1 MVLDLLEQAPD
12 KVKSTTLVLPFST
25 STKDRTLPFTEEM
38 EHAAVFTLT
47 QSDRRK
53 GEGFILK
60 KASEELVFIA
70 KSCYPVW
77 LAPWN
82 GQTLSFDGLG
92 VSTRTVLYDVL
103 PEIRAFIND
112 VQGSAS
118 TRQVYSATLQ
128 DHLHYF
134 ESMKRVEE
142 RTFLG
147 LVTTPDFLEDFKD
160 FLTEAEETEQPETKE
175 VCLTPIVEE
184 AAISLALEE
193 LSELRTTLEGEV
205 HNLREAMKLINTI
218 TRQHADTIRAEIK
231 EMQSDLNLKIA
242 EAKAKAMD
250 KISQIQ
256 EKYDARILKTSQRFD
271 RQLEDLHQDRVKL
284 EKAQDRAIEKIE
296 RCDTEIQASKARKDS
311 GGEKRWKDEKETWKR
326 EASTLKKS
334 TEALDKQIE
343 QTESQK
349 KVEIANVRA
358 EFNTESEETMKDVR
372 ELEASRDSKTRL
384 GQQEAKSLEDLTS
397 TILGQ
402 LDALTKKKRTAL
414 EELDRIGM
422 KDQRRKKALAFVPF
436 YLSCFKADA
445 RRRYMVYPPA
455 VVGSMKTTT
464 KLKGMLGM
472 SKLGSL
478 FQPRSKPLA
487 NVLNQVAILAARDPV
502 FEKDLYDAGT
512 RSSILKSAESREA
525 IVKGL
530 NDLRNEQW
538 FSVAEAQ
545 NLNALLKP

>member
-1 MVLDLLEQAPD
+1 VLDLLEQAPN
-12 KVKSTTLVLPFST
+12 KAKPTTLILPFST
-25 STKDRTLPFTEEM
+25 PTKDRTLQFTEEM
-38 EHAAVFTLT
+38 EQAAVFTLT
-47 QSDRRK
+47 QSDRKK

-70 KSCYPVW
+70 KSCYPIW
-77 LAPWN
+77 LAPLN
-82 GQTLSFDGLG
+82 GQTLCFDGLG
-92 VSTRTVLYDVL
+92 VSTRTMLYDVL
-103 PEIRAFIND
+103 PEIKTFIND

-118 TRQVYSATLQ
+118 KRQVYSATLQ

-134 ESMKRVEE
+134 ASMKRVEQK
-142 RTFLG
+142 TLLG
-147 LVTTPDFLEDFKD
+147 LVTSPEFLEDFKD
-160 FLTEAEETEQPETKE
+160 FLTEAEETEQPQATD
-175 VCLTPIVEE
+175 VCLAPIVDE
-184 AAISLALEE
+184 AAISSELNE
-193 LSELRTTLEGEV
+193 LSELRVALEGEI
-205 HNLREAMKLINTI
+205 HSLREAMKLINTI

-231 EMQSDLNLKIA
+231 EMQGDLNQRIA
-242 EAKAKAMD
+242 EAKARAME

-256 EKYDARILKTSQRFD
+256 EKYDARILKASQKFD
-271 RQLEDLHQDRVKL
+271 KQLEDLQQDRMKL
-284 EKAQDRAIEKIE
+284 EKAQDRAAEKIE

-311 GGEKRWKDEKETWKR
+311 GSEKRWKDEKETWKR
-326 EASTLKKS
+326 EASTLKKNA
-334 TEALDKQIE
+334 EALDRQIE

-349 KVEIANVRA
+349 KVEITNIRA
-358 EFNTESEETMKDVR
+358 EFNSESEEIMKDVR
-372 ELEASRDSKTRL
+372 ELEASKDSKTRL

-402 LDALTKKKRTAL
+402 LDALTKKKRASL
-414 EELDRIGM
+414 EELDRIGI
-422 KDQRRKKALAFVPF
+422 KDQRRKKALVFVPF

-445 RRRYMVYPPA
+445 RRRYVVYPPY

-478 FQPRSKPLA
+478 FQPRSRPLA
-487 NVLNQVAILAARDPV
+487 NVLSQVTILAARDPV

-512 RSSILKSAESREA
+512 RSSILKSAQSREA

-530 NDLRNEQW
+530 DALRNEQW

-545 NLNALLKP
+545 NLSALLKA